1 MSEIMKALDELIT
14 LICSDLNIS
23 KPKVEIDK
31 EDKIF
36 ESDTQ
41 LAAYDMENNILYLKK
56 NYITGLD
63 LYFVLAHELR
73 HKYQVDN
80 GLFDMENYKHSNECS
95 LEEYNLQFVELD
107 ANAYAYLIMVSL
119 FHRATLYKGLS
130 GHVRDKIMERVKE
143 IYEDDMEKS
152 Y

>member
-1 MSEIMKALDELIT
+1 MNKTMKALDELIT

-56 NYITGLD
+56 IIL
-63 LYFVLAHELR
+63 LV
-73 HKYQVDN
+73 
-80 GLFDMENYKHSNECS
+80 
-95 LEEYNLQFVELD
+95 
-107 ANAYAYLIMVSL
+107 
-119 FHRATLYKGLS
+119 
-130 GHVRDKIMERVKE
+130 
-143 IYEDDMEKS
+143 
-152 Y
+152 